1 MNKLLAT
8 LIASFFAVSTAFAAS
23 HVGAPMATASGAKME
38 KKDGM
43 AKDGMAKD
51 GMAKD
56 GMAKDG
62 MAKDGMA
69 DKKAMKKKTKKAKK
83 DGMMK
88 EEKKS

>member
-51 GMAKD
+51 GMA
-56 GMAKDG
+56 
-62 MAKDGMA
+62 